1 METLQ
6 ALLAN
11 PIVKGASYALL
22 GAILVDLHAW
32 SQSDQPFN
40 VKKAVKRYV
49 GVVVIAVSAALGI
62 SLF

>member
-1 METLQ
+1 MTEVLQ
-6 ALLAN
+6 N
-11 PIVKGASYALL
+11 PIVKGAAFALL

-40 VKKAVKRYV
+40 VKKATKRYV
-49 GVVVIAVSAALGI
+49 GVVVVAVSAALGI